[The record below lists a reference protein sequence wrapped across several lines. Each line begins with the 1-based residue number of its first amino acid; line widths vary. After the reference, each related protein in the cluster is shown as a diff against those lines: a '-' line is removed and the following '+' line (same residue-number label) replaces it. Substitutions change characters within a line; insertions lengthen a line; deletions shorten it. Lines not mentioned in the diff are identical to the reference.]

1 MGKKQRKNAKRKQSI
16 LWWIRR
22 STKHWRKQKALKM
35 EEMLIK
41 IKQTIKQRK
50 NQRKKQRKHRLEI
63 KRKKIKIKRK
73 RKRIKIKIKIKRRKT
88 TEINRRKM
96 VEIKSKITFFLFLNS
111 NIFQI
116 VFCLFVG
123 FFVFFFA
130 LNVNF
135 LFLMFSLNIKN
146 NKGSNGYKRKIK

>member
-22 STKHWRKQKALKM
+22 SMKHWRKQKALKM

-50 NQRKKQRKHRLEI
+50 NQRKKQRKKQRKNQRKHRLEI

-96 VEIKSKITFFLFLNS
+96 VEIKSKITFFSFLNS

-123 FFVFFFA
+123 FFLFFF
-130 LNVNF
+130 L
-135 LFLMFSLNIKN
+135 
-146 NKGSNGYKRKIK
+146 R

>member
-22 STKHWRKQKALKM
+22 SMKHWRKQKALKM

-50 NQRKKQRKHRLEI
+50 NQRKKQRKNQRKNQRKHRLEI

-73 RKRIKIKIKIKRRKT
+73 RKRIKIKRRKT

-96 VEIKSKITFFLFLNS
+96 VEIKSKITFFSFFKFQYIPNRFLS
-111 NIFQI
+111 FCG
-116 VFCLFVG
+116 VFRFFFFCVECK
-123 FFVFFFA
+123 FFVFDVF
-130 LNVNF
+130 
-135 LFLMFSLNIKN
+135 IE
-146 NKGSNGYKRKIK
+146 YKK

>member
-1 MGKKQRKNAKRKQSI
+1 MGRKKQRKNAKRKQSI

-50 NQRKKQRKHRLEI
+50 NQRKKQRKKL
-63 KRKKIKIKRK
+63 KIKRK
-73 RKRIKIKIKIKRRKT
+73 RKRIKIKIKRRKT

-123 FFVFFFA
+123 FFVFFFC
-130 LNVNF
+130 VECKF
-135 LFLMFSLNIKN
+135 FVFDVFIE
-146 NKGSNGYKRKIK
+146 YKK